1 MEERIKK
8 YVDYVFDGAPN
19 NDRTKRTK
27 EMVVSEITEKY
38 DKGISEGKTEEKAY
52 ADALAET
59 GDLRKLVDYAK
70 GEKSEPAPKKRKSD
84 DAVTKKESIR
94 LAIASYIIW
103 PIAVCIHLLEGCFYP
118 KSWSWGWAIYLL
130 AAAIYS
136 FIAFLTVKSNYKKRE
151 GALTGAIWTLAAF
164 VYFAIS
170 FYTGKWNITWC
181 VFVVAVPLTAAV
193 KTGYL
198 KYRKSEETE
207 DDSDEK

>member
-8 YVDYVFDGAPN
+8 YVDYVFDGAPD

-151 GALTGAIWTLAAF
+151 AAF